1 MSAKAGKTAE
11 PNGVNIF
18 EKTLEHPGG
27 GGVGL
32 MKKKYLKVFF
42 FKIFCFEFEKNIL
55 KKNFEFF

>member
-27 GGVGL
+27 GGWTYE
-32 MKKKYLKVFF
+32 KKYLKVFF
-42 FKIFCFEFEKNIL
+42 FKIFCFEFEKNIF